1 MIRFLMTDH
10 KHKIIVNRKPY
21 APWMVGLHRKG
32 TPLYD
37 QRRLDH
43 LGVVTLRPRVL
54 VLSVSQHTPL
64 GPWAAEV
71 KVNRP
76 LCSCLVC
83 SSLARSVDVVQ
94 HVERSCVAL
103 MMLAGLRCLSAVYSV
118 LKEAITRQGY
128 IQRQINHSVSLCL
141 SVCLCYMSVY
151 LSVSVCVI
159 CLSVSVCLCLC
170 LSLSRWLCL
179 SLSTPPPSLFS
190 LCLCLS
196 VFLCLSFCFYF
207 SVCLFL
213 HSVYVF
219 SSRSLSVS
227 MCFSVSVSL
236 SPFLKRRSNLEMQNW
251 QKVTA
256 LMKAMQAKMQI

>member
-10 KHKIIVNRKPY
+10 KHKIIVKLKPDT
-21 APWMVGLHRKG
+21 PWMVGLHRKG

-64 GPWAAEV
+64 GPWAAEA
-71 KVNRP
+71 KVDRP

-128 IQRQINHSVSLCL
+128 LQRQINHYVSLCL
-141 SVCLCYMSVY
+141 SF
-151 LSVSVCVI
+151 CVI
-159 CLSVSVCLCLC
+159 CLSIC
-170 LSLSRWLCL
+170 LSLS
-179 SLSTPPPSLFS
+179 
-190 LCLCLS
+190 
-196 VFLCLSFCFYF
+196 
-207 SVCLFL
+207 
-213 HSVYVF
+213 
-219 SSRSLSVS
+219 VS
-227 MCFSVSVSL
+227 
-236 SPFLKRRSNLEMQNW
+236 PHIIIN
-251 QKVTA
+251 
-256 LMKAMQAKMQI
+256 